1 MTKEEQIDIKKLCQ
15 DVCEEF
21 KTLGIKKDV
30 DPRTLKESYNIIK
43 QADGAWLKSTKPSLH
58 EPATVSSLNF
68 IEMPFLK
75 KLTALIDELDPE
87 IQKEGG
93 RIFITE
99 NLVYKIKKGTQHT
112 LLFHGPDLMPRYQ
125 KLCEEIME
133 HGLVKDRYRP
143 EETYILTRT
152 ASGEWSMTSSH
163 ENLSGTKKLLNLAK
177 MPLLKL
183 LASKLGKSDPQFQS
197 NGGRIF
203 VTATRIYRVK
213 NKIEITISGV

>member
-1 MTKEEQIDIKKLCQ
+1 MTKEQIDIKKLCQ
-15 DVCEEF
+15 EVCDEF

-30 DPRTLKESYNIIK
+30 DPRTLKESYNIGK
-43 QADGAWLKSTKPSLH
+43 QADGVWFKNTKTSLH
-58 EPATVSSLNF
+58 EPASVSSLNF
-68 IEMPFLK
+68 NEMPFLK
-75 KLTALIDELDPE
+75 KLTALIDELDAE

-112 LLFHGPDLMPRYQ
+112 LLFQAPSLLPRYQ
-125 KLCEEIME
+125 KLCDEIME

-143 EETYILTRT
+143 EETYILSRT
-152 ASGEWSMTSSH
+152 ASGEWSMSSSH
-163 ENLSGTKKLLNLAK
+163 ENHSGTKKILNLAK
-177 MPLLKL
+177 MPLLKS
-183 LASKLGKSDPQFQS
+183 LAMKLGKSDPQFQS

-213 NKIEITISGV
+213 NKIEITIPGV